1 MAEVEHVQIDGGWVV
16 HYIGVMLAGQDI
28 VGPAHIGCKLVN
40 LRETAIDNG
49 ATKKAVVVQVAD
61 YKIVGFGF

>member
-1 MAEVEHVQIDGGWVV
+1 V